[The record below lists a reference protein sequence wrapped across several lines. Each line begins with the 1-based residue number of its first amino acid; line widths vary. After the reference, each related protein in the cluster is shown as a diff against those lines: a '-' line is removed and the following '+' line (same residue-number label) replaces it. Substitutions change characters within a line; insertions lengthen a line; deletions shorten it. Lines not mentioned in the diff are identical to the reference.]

1 MTIKKNHIINTL
13 FSVTGLL
20 IVSKLLGFV
29 RQLIASAAFGT
40 TLETD
45 ILSLSQGFIGN
56 IQYLLVQSLLTA
68 LIPVYIHTREQGEDA
83 SHRFAFDVCKAFTLI
98 TVVICAVTAF
108 CAPWIARLLA
118 PRYDAE
124 ASAEVGYWLRIYAPV
139 LLLFMWTAIFN
150 ALLHANKRFIPGE
163 VININQSLWTIILIL
178 LLKDRFGLLSMAAAF
193 LIYPLWNSAYTMVIS
208 RQYWKIS
215 RGNPFR
221 NPAVRQLLHM
231 MVPLLLGYSL
241 VYVNQLVDKMLV
253 SGLAAG
259 SVTALNYAAVLSNLV
274 GTFITSFASIF
285 FPYVTER
292 ISQKDDRRAAEL
304 TSQTALVLLTL
315 FLPVSVL
322 TALCAK
328 DIVAVVYGR
337 GAFGEESVRVC
348 AQALF
353 GYALMFPPLVLREVY
368 SRYLYG
374 YQDSRRPMVNSS
386 IGILFTIVLSVALCP
401 LFGVLGVTVATSVSV
416 LICGCLNL
424 VTARKNHPVL
434 RGLGM
439 VSALPWLAAGCAA
452 CGCAAYGVRLL
463 LSGQGS
469 FLRFAAAAVA
479 GFAAYAVVASPVLFR
494 LLREV
499 RHR

>member
-1 MTIKKNHIINTL
+1 MKQNHQIFHTL

-20 IVSKLLGFV
+20 LVGKLLAFV
-29 RQLIASAAFGT
+29 KQLIASAVFGT

-56 IQYLLVQSLLTA
+56 IQYLFVQSLLTA
-68 LIPVYIHTREQGEDA
+68 LIPVYIHTREQGEDT
-83 SHRFAFDVCKAFTLI
+83 SHRFAFDVFKAFTLI
-98 TVVICAVTAF
+98 TAVICAVTVF

-124 ASAEVGYWLRIYAPV
+124 ASAEVGYWLRICAPV

-163 VININQSLWTIILIL
+163 IININQSLWTIVLIL
-178 LLKDRFGLLSMAAAF
+178 LLKDRFGLFSMAVAF
-193 LIYPLWNSAYTMVIS
+193 WVYPLWNSAYTMVVS
-208 RQYWKIS
+208 RQYWRIS

-221 NPAVRQLLHM
+221 NPAVRRLLHM
-231 MVPLLLGYSL
+231 MGPLLLGYSL

-259 SVTALNYAAVLSNLV
+259 SVTALNYAAVLSDLV

-304 TSQTALVLLTL
+304 TSQTAVILLPV

-337 GAFGEESVRVC
+337 GAFGEESIRVC

-386 IGILFTIVLSVALCP
+386 IGILFNIVLSIALCP

-424 VTARKNHPVL
+424 VTAHKNHPALCGSGV
-434 RGLGM
+434 
-439 VSALPWLAAGCAA
+439 VSALPWLAVGCAA
-452 CGCAAYGVRLL
+452 CGGAAYGVRLL

-469 FLRFAAAAVA
+469 FLRFAAAAAA
-479 GFAAYAVVASPVLFR
+479 GFAAYAVAASPLLFR
-494 LLREV
+494 LLREI